1 MEQDYTLAGLSATFS
16 NHADM
21 AEQHMK
27 FAVEEYKKQF
37 PDQEVPSGV
46 SEQFNISRALCV
58 ICCELERLKQISGGD
73 KKTQSCC
80 I

>member
-16 NHADM
+16 QHADM
-21 AEQHMK
+21 AEEHRK
-27 FAVEEYKKQF
+27 FAIEKYKENF
-37 PDQEVPSGV
+37 PDQEVPPHLLND
-46 SEQFNISRALCV
+46 FNISRALCV